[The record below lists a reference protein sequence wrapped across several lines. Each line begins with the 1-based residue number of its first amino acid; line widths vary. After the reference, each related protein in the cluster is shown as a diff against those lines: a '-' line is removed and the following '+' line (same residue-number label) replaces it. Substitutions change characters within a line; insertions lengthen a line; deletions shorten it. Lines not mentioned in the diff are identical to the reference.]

1 MESKRGSDYTGLTA
15 AEAEH
20 RLGKYGKNTLE
31 QHKKKSPVLLFLSQ
45 FKDIMTIIL
54 IVCTGISAFMQDW
67 TEAVVMIGI
76 VVVNAFLGFVQEYR
90 TEKTIEALRSMTAMH
105 ARVLRD
111 GRQIEISAEDIVPGD
126 VLFVKGGDILPA
138 DGFIITSAGLMVD
151 EALLTGES
159 AAVEKSEMAGYD
171 SSVYSG
177 TLAISGS
184 ATIGVTDTGMNTKM
198 GKISGM
204 IQEAKEEATPLQ
216 QRLAKLGKYIVFAC
230 LFICIAVSVAGIL
243 RGEDIINMLLTGISL
258 AVAAVPEG
266 LPAIVTI
273 SLALGV
279 QRMAANN
286 ALVRRLPAVETLGGT
301 NVICSDKTGTLTQ
314 NKMSVRETRLPAEIL
329 KTGTLNAAG
338 AGDFRMLSNICRV
351 CNNLSD
357 ATEQALKDIGGAE
370 AEAAAAEFVRTAE
383 VPFDSVRKCMSVI
396 AKNKQGEIFV
406 MTKGGAD
413 VVLGKSSYYIENGK
427 VKRFRNY
434 NDFLAA
440 KALRVLAVAYRRI
453 QPAEAEQYQQS
464 RDKTKSLR
472 LESNLIFVGFI
483 GLMDRPREEVPAAVQ
498 RCADAGIRT
507 IMITGDHKITAA
519 AIAKEVNIPG
529 SRVLTGDE
537 ISRMD
542 DAEFEEAVD
551 HVNVYARVLPEHKL
565 RIVKALKKK
574 NNTVAMTGDGV
585 NDAPAIKEADIGI
598 SMGVN
603 GTDVTREASDMVL
616 MDDNFATIAEAVKQG
631 RGIYD
636 NIRKF
641 IRYMLACNFG
651 EVVTM
656 FAGVLF
662 GLPLPLYPIQILWVN
677 LVTDGLPGIALG
689 VDPVTDDI
697 MNRKPV
703 PADRGLFY
711 GRMPFLILF
720 RGLLIGLCTLGVF
733 ASIQYTTQNTELAR
747 TAAFMTLV
755 MTQIVHSFECR
766 SETKSLLQSG
776 IRDNLW
782 LLAAG
787 ALSILMMLA
796 VIYIPA
802 LQTVFR
808 TVPLEIEQM
817 AVVAGFTAIG
827 PILGALVNDF
837 LGHNPFSSKGKAKKN
852 AC

>member
-383 VPFDSVRKCMSVI
+383 VPFDSVRKCMSV
-396 AKNKQGEIFV
+396 

-427 VKRFRNY
+427 VKRLDKVVLERFRNY